1 MKAFVLLVLF
11 IATATCVAYCQGR
24 FDEQPKVQYEQI
36 SKDNFEIL
44 RGFDRGSGYT
54 MFNGVFGF

>member
-1 MKAFVLLVLF
+1 MKAFVLLVMF

-24 FDEQPKVQYEQI
+24 FDEQPKVQ
-36 SKDNFEIL
+36 SNNNFEIL

>member
-1 MKAFVLLVLF
+1 MKAFALLVMF

-24 FDEQPKVQYEQI
+24 FDEQPTVQ
-36 SKDNFEIL
+36 SNNNFEIL

>member
-1 MKAFVLLVLF
+1 MKAFALLVMF

-24 FDEQPKVQYEQI
+24 FDEQPKVRHERTGNN
-36 SKDNFEIL
+36 DFEIL

>member
-1 MKAFVLLVLF
+1 MKAFAIFVMIVGAV
-11 IATATCVAYCQGR
+11 ITVAYCEGH
-24 FDEQPKVQYEQI
+24 FGKQPKVRHERT
-36 SKDNFEIL
+36 SDNSFEIL